1 MAGNDRMR
9 RVAIVT
15 GAGSGIGRAV
25 AMALSESGFV
35 VVLAGRRADALQET
49 AALAPNAIAIPAD
62 VTDEASVDALFNQ
75 TVARFGRVD
84 LLFNNAGVS
93 APAVP
98 LDELPVADLRAVLD
112 VNALGAML
120 CARAALRV
128 MKAQTPQGGRIIN
141 NGSVSTYGPR
151 PHSAPYVA
159 SKHAMTGLTKSLI
172 LDGRPFG
179 ITCGQIDIGNAVT
192 DMSAR
197 MDDGVLQADGQ
208 TRPEPRM
215 DVAHVAR
222 TVVHMATLPP
232 EANIPFVTVMASA
245 MPLYGRG

>member
-1 MAGNDRMR
+1 MSK
-9 RVAIVT
+9 VAIVT

-25 AMALSESGFV
+25 AIALAEAGFTGV
-35 VVLAGRRADALQET
+35 MAGRRAQVLEET
-49 AALAPNAIAIPAD
+49 VALAPNAVAIPTD
-62 VTDEASVDALFNQ
+62 VTDEVSVDALFDQ

-98 LDELPVADLRAVLD
+98 LDELPVAELRAVLD
-112 VNALGAML
+112 VNVLGALL
-120 CARAALRV
+120 CARAAMRI
-128 MKAQTPQGGRIIN
+128 MKAQSPRGGRIIN
-141 NGSVSTYGPR
+141 NGSVSAYGPR
-151 PHSAPYVA
+151 PLSAPYVA
-159 SKHAMTGLTKSLI
+159 SKHAMTGLTKSII
-172 LDGRPFG
+172 LDGRAHG

-197 MDDGVLQADGQ
+197 MDSGVLQADGQ
-208 TRPEPRM
+208 IRPEPRM

-232 EANIPFVTVMASA
+232 EANIPFVTVMAA
-245 MPLYGRG
+245 GMPLYGRG

>member
-1 MAGNDRMR
+1 MADDDRMR

-25 AMALSESGFV
+25 AIALSEAGFV
-35 VVLAGRRADALQET
+35 VVLAGRREEALQET
-49 AALAPNAIAIPAD
+49 AAFASNVVAIPTD
-62 VTDEASVDALFNQ
+62 VTDEASVDALFDK
-75 TVARFGRVD
+75 TVARFGRID

-98 LDELPVADLRAVLD
+98 LDELPVTDLRVVLD
-112 VNALGAML
+112 VNVLGAML

-128 MKAQTPQGGRIIN
+128 MKAQSPQGGRIIN
-141 NGSVSTYGPR
+141 NGSVSAYGPR
-151 PHSAPYVA
+151 PLSAPYVA

-172 LDGRPFG
+172 LDGRPYG

-197 MDDGVLQADGQ
+197 MDSGVLQADGQ
-208 TRPEPRM
+208 ARPEPRM

>member
-1 MAGNDRMR
+1 MTK
-9 RVAIVT
+9 VAIVT

-25 AMALSESGFV
+25 AIALCEAGFV
-35 VVLAGRRADALQET
+35 VVLAGRREEALQET
-49 AALAPNAIAIPAD
+49 AAFASNVVAIPTD
-62 VTDEASVDALFNQ
+62 VTDEASVDALFDQ
-75 TVARFGRVD
+75 TVARFGRID

-112 VNALGAML
+112 VNVLGSML

-128 MKAQTPQGGRIIN
+128 MKAQSPQGGRIIN
-141 NGSVSTYGPR
+141 NGSVSAYGPR
-151 PHSAPYVA
+151 PLSAPYVA
-159 SKHAMTGLTKSLI
+159 SKHAMTGLTKSLT
-172 LDGRPFG
+172 LDGRTFG

-192 DMSAR
+192 DMSAL
-197 MDDGVLQADGQ
+197 MDTGVLQADGH

>member
-1 MAGNDRMR
+1 MVGDDRMSK
-9 RVAIVT
+9 VAIVT

-25 AMALSESGFV
+25 AIGLAEARFI
-35 VVLAGRRADALQET
+35 VVLAGRRVQALEET
-49 AALAPNAIAIPAD
+49 AAAAPNAVAIPTD
-62 VTDEASVDALFNQ
+62 VTDEGSVANLFDQ
-75 TVARFGRVD
+75 AVARFGRVD

-98 LDELPVADLRAVLD
+98 LDELSIADLRAVLD
-112 VNALGAML
+112 VNVLGSML

-128 MKAQTPQGGRIIN
+128 MKAQSPQGGRIIN
-141 NGSVSTYGPR
+141 NGSVSAYGPR
-151 PHSAPYVA
+151 PLSAPYVA

-172 LDGRPFG
+172 LDGRPYG

-192 DMSAR
+192 DMSAL
-197 MDDGVLQADGQ
+197 MDSGVLQADGHA
-208 TRPEPRM
+208 RPEPRM

>member
-1 MAGNDRMR
+1 MSG
-9 RVAIVT
+9 VAVVT

-25 AMALSESGFV
+25 AVALAEAGFTGV
-35 VVLAGRRADALQET
+35 MAGRRAQALNET
-49 AALAPNAIAIPAD
+49 VALAPNAVAIPTD
-62 VTDEASVDALFNQ
+62 VTDEVSVDALFDQ

-112 VNALGAML
+112 VNVLGALL
-120 CARAALRV
+120 CARAAMRI

-141 NGSVSTYGPR
+141 NGSVSAYGPR
-151 PHSAPYVA
+151 PLSAPYVA
-159 SKHAMTGLTKSLI
+159 SKHAMTGLTKSII
-172 LDGRPFG
+172 LDGRAHG

-197 MDDGVLQADGQ
+197 MDSGVLQADGQ
-208 TRPEPRM
+208 VRPEPRM

-232 EANIPFVTVMASA
+232 EANIPFVTVMAA
-245 MPLYGRG
+245 GMPLYGRG

>member
-1 MAGNDRMR
+1 MAGDDRMS

-15 GAGSGIGRAV
+15 GAGSGIGRTV
-25 AMALSESGFV
+25 AIALAEAGFS
-35 VVLAGRRADALQET
+35 VVLAGRRAQALEET
-49 AALAPNAIAIPAD
+49 AALAVNAVAIPTD
-62 VTDEASVDALFNQ
+62 VTDEASVAALFDE
-75 TVARFGRVD
+75 TVARFSRVD

-112 VNALGAML
+112 VNVLGAML
-120 CARAALRV
+120 CARAAMRV

-141 NGSVSTYGPR
+141 NGSVSAHAPR

-197 MDDGVLQADGQ
+197 MDAGVLQADGE
-208 TRPEPRM
+208 TRPEPRV
-215 DVAHVAR
+215 DLAHVAR
-222 TVVHMATLPP
+222 TVVHMANLPP
-232 EANIPFVTVMASA
+232 DANIPFITVMASA

>member
-1 MAGNDRMR
+1 MSG
-9 RVAIVT
+9 VAIVT

-25 AMALSESGFV
+25 AVALAEAGFTT
-35 VVLAGRRADALQET
+35 VLAGRRAEALEET
-49 AALAPNAIAIPAD
+49 VTLAPNALAIPTD
-62 VTDEASVDALFNQ
+62 VTDAASVAALFDQ

-98 LDELPVADLRAVLD
+98 LDELSVADLRAVLD
-112 VNALGAML
+112 VNVLGAML
-120 CARAALRV
+120 CARAAMRV
-128 MKAQTPQGGRIIN
+128 MKARSRQGGRIIN
-141 NGSVSTYGPR
+141 NGSVSAYGPR
-151 PHSAPYVA
+151 PLSAPYVA

-172 LDGRPFG
+172 LDGRPYG

-197 MDDGVLQADGQ
+197 MDSGVLQADGQ
-208 TRPEPRM
+208 VRPEPRM
-215 DVAHVAR
+215 DVTHVAR

-232 EANIPFVTVMASA
+232 EANMPFVTVMASG

>member
-1 MAGNDRMR
+1 MSQ
-9 RVAIVT
+9 VAVVT

-25 AMALSESGFV
+25 AIALAEAGFT
-35 VVLAGRRADALQET
+35 VVLAGRRAQALEET
-49 AALAPNAIAIPAD
+49 AGLAANAVAVPTD
-62 VTDEASVDALFNQ
+62 VTDEASVDNLFDKA
-75 TVARFGRVD
+75 VARFGRID

-98 LDELPVADLRAVLD
+98 LDELSVADLRAVLD
-112 VNALGAML
+112 INVLGAML
-120 CARAALRV
+120 CVRAALRV
-128 MKAQTPQGGRIIN
+128 MKAQSPQGGRIIN
-141 NGSVSTYGPR
+141 NGSVSAYGPR
-151 PHSAPYVA
+151 PLSAPYVA

-197 MDDGVLQADGQ
+197 MDSGVLQADGQ

-232 EANIPFVTVMASA
+232 EANMPFVTVMASA

>member
-1 MAGNDRMR
+1 MS
-9 RVAIVT
+9 RVAIIT

-25 AMALSESGFV
+25 AIALAEAGFA
-35 VVLAGRRADALQET
+35 VVLAGRRAQTLEET
-49 AALAPNAIAIPAD
+49 AALAPDAIAIPAD
-62 VTDEASVDALFNQ
+62 VTDEASVNALFDQ
-75 TVARFGRVD
+75 TVVRFGRVD
-84 LLFNNAGVS
+84 LIFNNAGIS

-112 VNALGAML
+112 VNVFGAML

-128 MKAQTPQGGRIIN
+128 MKAQSPQGGRIIN
-141 NGSVSTYGPR
+141 NGSVSAYGPR
-151 PHSAPYVA
+151 PLSAPYVA
-159 SKHAMTGLTKSLI
+159 SKHAMTGLTKSII
-172 LDGRPFG
+172 LDGRPYG
-179 ITCGQIDIGNAVT
+179 ITCGQIDIGNTVT

-197 MDDGVLQADGQ
+197 MDSGVLQADGQ
-208 TRPEPRM
+208 VRPEPRM

-222 TVVHMATLPP
+222 TVAHMATLPP

>member
-1 MAGNDRMR
+1 MAGDDRMS

-15 GAGSGIGRAV
+15 GAGSGIGRA
-25 AMALSESGFV
+25 AAIALAKAGFAI
-35 VVLAGRRADALQET
+35 VLAGRRVEALHET
-49 AALAPNAIAIPAD
+49 AALAPNAVAIPTD
-62 VTDEASVDALFNQ
+62 VTDETSVDALFDQ

-112 VNALGAML
+112 VNVLGAML
-120 CARAALRV
+120 CARAAMRV
-128 MKAQTPQGGRIIN
+128 MKAQNPQGGRIIN
-141 NGSVSTYGPR
+141 NGSVSAYGPR
-151 PHSAPYVA
+151 PLSAPYVA

-172 LDGRPFG
+172 LDGRPFC

-197 MDDGVLQADGQ
+197 MDSGVLQADGQ
-208 TRPEPRM
+208 VKPEPRM
-215 DVAHVAR
+215 DVVHIAR

>member
-1 MAGNDRMR
+1 MSK
-9 RVAIVT
+9 VAIVT

-25 AMALSESGFV
+25 AIALAEAGFTGV
-35 VVLAGRRADALQET
+35 MAGRRAQTLEET
-49 AALAPNAIAIPAD
+49 VALAPNAVAIPTD
-62 VTDEASVDALFNQ
+62 VTDEVSVDALFDQ

-93 APAVP
+93 AAAVP

-112 VNALGAML
+112 VNVLGAML
-120 CARAALRV
+120 CARAAMRI

-141 NGSVSTYGPR
+141 NGSVSAYGPR
-151 PHSAPYVA
+151 PLSAPYVA
-159 SKHAMTGLTKSLI
+159 SKHAMTGLTKSII
-172 LDGRPFG
+172 LDGRAHG

-197 MDDGVLQADGQ
+197 MDSGVLQADGQ
-208 TRPEPRM
+208 VRPEPRM

-232 EANIPFVTVMASA
+232 EANIPFVTVMAA
-245 MPLYGRG
+245 GMPLYGRG